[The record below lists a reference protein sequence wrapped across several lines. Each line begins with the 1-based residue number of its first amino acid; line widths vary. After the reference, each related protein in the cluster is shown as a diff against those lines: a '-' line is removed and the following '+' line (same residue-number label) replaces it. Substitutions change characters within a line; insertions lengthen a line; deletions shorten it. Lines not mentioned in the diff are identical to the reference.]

1 MSTPYSLTATVCE
14 TRHGAAVEILNA
26 GLSSAGHPKRVG
38 SVEEYVTYEA
48 QVSADLLMTTDVVS
62 DNKQCPKMRLCG
74 IAPHEKGF
82 SFSLYG
88 NVNAIYGFL
97 ELMLAKYPDIEMTTV
112 GGDDEG
118 YSTEYGSTVT
128 KRIIE
133 TVSKEHEPFA
143 SADSGDDEPLDL
155 PF

>member
-26 GLSSAGHPKRVG
+26 GLSSAGHSKKVS
-38 SVEEYVTYEA
+38 SVEEYVAFEA
-48 QVSADLLMTTDVVS
+48 QAESGLLMTTDVVS
-62 DNKQCPKMRLCG
+62 DNKQCPKMHLCG
-74 IAPHEKGF
+74 IAPQEKGF

-97 ELMLAKYPDIEMTTV
+97 ELMLAKYPDIEITTV

-133 TVSKEHEPFA
+133 TVSKEHEPFEL
-143 SADSGDDEPLDL
+143 ADSGDGEPLDL